1 MIFPGWWFKPHIF
14 NQQPLVR
21 KYMGNGLKTTQPAR
35 TGQPEL
41 ILHTQLFSHQSS
53 PCQFRQMVARQLKLR
68 EGLIKPGTVADANV
82 TRLMMVAANGDLTR
96 LKVSRELKLA
106 DLAVH

>member
-1 MIFPGWWFKPHIF
+1 
-14 NQQPLVR
+14 
-21 KYMGNGLKTTQPAR
+21 
-35 TGQPEL
+35 
-41 ILHTQLFSHQSS
+41 
-53 PCQFRQMVARQLKLR
+53 MVARQLKLR